1 MLGKLAI
8 HGGEKIRNDSF
19 GKGNRFG
26 ELELKHLSEALEQN
40 TLFYWYGTKVKEM
53 CKKFSEMYGAKYCVA
68 TSSGTAAIHTA
79 LGTSGVTVGD
89 EVITSPITDIG
100 TIIGI
105 LYQNAIPVF
114 ADLDLNTY
122 NMTAESIE
130 KKITNKTK
138 AILIVHLTGNPS
150 DMDPIMDLAKK
161 YGIMVIED
169 CAQAYYAYYK
179 GRLLGTIGDIGCFS
193 LNDFKHISAGDGG
206 MVLLNNE
213 ELYRRALRFTDK
225 NYDRLTNDP
234 IAMRKV
240 PFLAPNYRMTELQGA
255 VALGQLERVEGICK
269 RHSQIGDAITKAIS
283 GIDGIIPPKTLEG
296 CKSSY
301 WFYLFRIDEK
311 ILGVDREEFV
321 KALNAEG
328 IPAQAGYIPCCVY
341 DYDILKNHNA
351 YEGDSRCPFEC
362 PFYGKKIDYN
372 AERCINAEI
381 ILNTSIRIGI
391 SQFYTDKDVEDI
403 SKAIIKV
410 SKWYL
415 GR

>member
-1 MLGKLAI
+1 MEKLAI
-8 HGGEKIRNDSF
+8 HGGEKTKTDSF
-19 GKGNRFG
+19 GKGKRFG
-26 ELELKHLSEALEQN
+26 ELELKHLKEALDQN

-53 CKKFSEMYGAKYCVA
+53 CRKFSEMYGAKHCVA

-79 LGTSGVTVGD
+79 LGTAGVTVGD
-89 EVITSPITDIG
+89 EVITSPITDMG

-105 LYQNAIPVF
+105 LYQNAVPVF
-114 ADLDLNTY
+114 ADLDPNTY

-130 KKITNKTK
+130 KKITGKTK

-150 DMDPIMDLAKK
+150 DVDPIMELAKSR
-161 YGIMVIED
+161 GIMVIED

-225 NYDRLTNDP
+225 NYDRLANDP
-234 IAMRKV
+234 LTMRKV

-255 VALGQLERVEGICK
+255 VALGQLERVEDICK
-269 RHSQIGDAITKAIS
+269 RHSQIGKAIT
-283 GIDGIIPPKTLEG
+283 GITGAFPPKTLEG

-301 WFYLFRIDEK
+301 WFYLFRMDEK
-311 ILGVDREEFV
+311 ILGVDRAEFV
-321 KALNAEG
+321 KALTAEG

-351 YEGDSRCPFEC
+351 YEGGSQCPFEC

-372 AERCINAEI
+372 AERCVNAET
-381 ILNTSIRIGI
+381 ILSTSIKIGI

-415 GR
+415 NR